1 MSAARQLAFLEEDFK
16 RAMVPVRH
24 TKDGGLEVQCSD
36 ATYDYITGPRT
47 QYTAPVLCRCPQREY
62 PHELSVHELIR
73 SEWFAHRKSP
83 SWPWSLMMSVR
94 VEPSTERKAA

>member
-47 QYTAPVLCRCPQREY
+47 AYLAPLLCCCPQREH
-62 PHELSVHELIR
+62 PHELSVHAELR
-73 SEWFAHRKSP
+73 REWYAHRENLC
-83 SWPWSLMMSVR
+83 WPWSLMLSVR